1 MRFFQVGPERIRVFN
16 KDEGLFYDINLPR
29 YGYCILFVFKVL
41 STINCLF
48 EADPAGACNNTA
60 CTLSAYKY
68 KNLDTVTA
76 THYTTED
83 DSGSLILFKQGQEG
97 DWAVIASA
105 SFALGAKLVP
115 EVV

>member
-1 MRFFQVGPERIRVFN
+1 M
-16 KDEGLFYDINLPR
+16 
-29 YGYCILFVFKVL
+29 
-41 STINCLF
+41 
-48 EADPAGACNNTA
+48 
-60 CTLSAYKY
+60 
-68 KNLDTVTA
+68 TA

-83 DSGSLILFKQGQEG
+83 DSGSLILFEQGQEG